1 MAPAGRNDPSVR
13 AAETTLRVLETVAF
27 SEEELGVTQIADR
40 LGLTKG
46 AVFRHLHGLVER
58 GYLTQNSATSHYR
71 LGVKAYLIGRL
82 APRADD
88 LAGSAEGP
96 MRKLSEQSGITT
108 VLTTPTA
115 HGCMVLNTVL
125 ASRTIE
131 IGVRPGS
138 ELSFHT
144 SAQGKIMLAFGPTPL
159 LERTL
164 KTKLVALT
172 PHTITSTAKLR
183 TEIAKVRQQAYAIA
197 PEEALLGINALA
209 APVFN
214 MRDELV
220 AAAALVGS
228 IQYIPRN
235 PDRQMIES
243 VKRMAQSIS
252 RNLGHGFAS
261 WQERARRIS

>member
-1 MAPAGRNDPSVR
+1 MAPAGRSDQGVR

-27 SEEELGVTQIADR
+27 AEEELGVTQIADR

-58 GYLTQNSATSHYR
+58 GYLTQNPTTSHYR

-108 VLTTPTA
+108 VLTTPTTR
-115 HGCMVLNTVL
+115 GCLVLNTVL

-144 SAQGKIMLAFGPTPL
+144 SAQGKIMLAFGPAPL
-159 LERTL
+159 LARTL
-164 KTKLVALT
+164 KGKLAPLT
-172 PHTITSTAKLR
+172 PHTIIDPAKLR
-183 TEIAKVRQQAYAIA
+183 AEIAKVQTQGYAIA

-235 PDRQMIES
+235 PERSMIEA
-243 VKRMAQSIS
+243 VKQMAQNIS

-261 WQERARRIS
+261 WNERARRIS

>member
-1 MAPAGRNDPSVR
+1 MARAARSDQAVR

-27 SEEELGVTQIADR
+27 AEEELGVTQIADR

-58 GYLTQNSATSHYR
+58 GYLTQNPTTSRYR

-82 APRADD
+82 APRAND
-88 LAGSAEGP
+88 LASAAEGP

-108 VLTTPTA
+108 VLTTPTT
-115 HGCMVLNTVL
+115 HGCLVLNTIL

-138 ELSFHT
+138 ELSFHAA
-144 SAQGKIMLAFGPTPL
+144 AQGKIMLAFGPAPL
-159 LERTL
+159 FERTL
-164 KTKLVALT
+164 RSKLSRQT
-172 PHTITSTAKLR
+172 PHTITSAGKLR
-183 TEIAKVRQQAYAIA
+183 AEIAKVQAQGYAVA

-228 IQYIPRN
+228 IQYIPRD
-235 PDRQMIES
+235 PDRSMIDS
-243 VKRMAQSIS
+243 VRQMAQDIS

>member
-1 MAPAGRNDPSVR
+1 MMAAGRSDQAVR
-13 AAETTLRVLETVAF
+13 AAETTLRVLEVVAF

-58 GYLTQNSATSHYR
+58 GYLIQNPTTAHYR

-82 APRADD
+82 APRAND

-108 VLTTPTA
+108 VLTTATA
-115 HGCMVLNTVL
+115 HGGLVLNTIL

-138 ELSFHT
+138 ELSFHA
-144 SAQGKIMLAFGPTPL
+144 SAQGKIMLAFGPAPL
-159 LERTL
+159 LDRTL
-164 KTKLVALT
+164 KTKLELLT
-172 PHTITSTAKLR
+172 PHTIVDTAKLSA
-183 TEIAKVRQQAYAIA
+183 EIAKVRKNGYAVA
-197 PEEALLGINALA
+197 PEEALLGINALS
-209 APVFN
+209 APVFS
-214 MRDELV
+214 MHDEFV
-220 AAAALVGS
+220 AAVALVGS
-228 IQYIPRN
+228 IQHIPRN
-235 PDRQMIES
+235 PSTAMLES
-243 VKRMAQSIS
+243 VKQMAQDIS

-261 WQERARRIS
+261 WQERARKIG

>member
-1 MAPAGRNDPSVR
+1 MTKAVKNDLAVR

-27 SEEELGVTQIADR
+27 SEEELGVTQIAAR

-58 GYLTQNSATSHYR
+58 GYLLQNPTTSHYR

-82 APRADD
+82 APRAND

-96 MRKLSEQSGITT
+96 MRKLSEQTGITT

-115 HGCMVLNTVL
+115 HGCLVLNTIL

-138 ELSFHT
+138 ELSFHAA
-144 SAQGKIMLAFGPTPL
+144 AQGKIILAFGPGPL
-159 LERTL
+159 LDRAL
-164 KTKLVALT
+164 KGRLPSLT
-172 PHTITSTAKLR
+172 PHTITDAGKLR
-183 TEIAKVRQQAYAIA
+183 TEIAKVREQGYAIA
-197 PEEALLGINALA
+197 PEESLLGIAALA

-220 AAAALVGS
+220 AAVALVGS
-228 IQYIPRN
+228 IQYIPRK
-235 PDRQMIES
+235 PSRSMIDG
-243 VKRMAQSIS
+243 VKRMAQDIS
-252 RNLGHGFAS
+252 RNLGYGLAS
-261 WQERARRIS
+261 WQERARRIT

>member
-1 MAPAGRNDPSVR
+1 MARAERSDHAVR

-27 SEEELGVTQIADR
+27 AEEPLGVTQIADR

-58 GYLTQNSATSHYR
+58 GYLTQDPTTSQYR

-96 MRKLSEQSGITT
+96 MRKLSERSGITT
-108 VLTTPTA
+108 VLTTPTS
-115 HGCMVLNTVL
+115 HGCLVLSTSL

-138 ELSFHT
+138 ELAFHA
-144 SAQGKIMLAFGPTPL
+144 SAQGKIMLAFGPEPL
-159 LERTL
+159 MERTL
-164 KTKLVALT
+164 KGKLPALT
-172 PHTITSTAKLR
+172 PHTITDPAKLR
-183 TEIAKVRQQAYAIA
+183 AEIAKVRSQGYAVA
-197 PEEALLGINALA
+197 PEESLLGINALA

-214 MRDELV
+214 MREELV

-228 IQYIPRN
+228 IQYITRK
-235 PDRQMIES
+235 PDRAMIDS
-243 VKRMAQSIS
+243 VKQMAQDIS

-261 WQERARRIS
+261 WQERARRVS